1 MLENYLFIDKS
12 TMEKFICQAVD
23 LETAEEILELS
34 GFDLLPIY
42 YIGILTDY
50 EMEMSGLDV
59 Y

>member
-1 MLENYLFIDKS
+1 MLKNYLFIDKS

-23 LETAEEILELS
+23 LESAEEILELS

-42 YIGILTDY
+42 YICTLTDY
-50 EMEMSGLDV
+50 EAEMSGLDV